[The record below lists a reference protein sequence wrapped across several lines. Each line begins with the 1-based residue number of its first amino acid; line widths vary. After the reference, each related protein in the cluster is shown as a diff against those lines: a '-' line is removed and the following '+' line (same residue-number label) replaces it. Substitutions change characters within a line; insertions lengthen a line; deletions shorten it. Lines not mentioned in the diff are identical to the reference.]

1 MSTSASAFDH
11 TTFSYNYPSTND
23 NNINATVIINRKLL
37 HSSLISQ
44 AMKVLIIHKNDNA
57 LKAFITATE
66 KLNLPTKL
74 EFIPVTYKIS
84 HAL

>member
-1 MSTSASAFDH
+1 
-11 TTFSYNYPSTND
+11 
-23 NNINATVIINRKLL
+23 
-37 HSSLISQ
+37 
-44 AMKVLIIHKNDNA
+44 MKVLIIHKNDNA